1 MNFMGLLSRLG
12 LRRSPLEEG
21 TKTISKE
28 EALAS
33 YIIREHKQGRA
44 IGDILGDAYLKN
56 RTTDDQR
63 VRLLQRPEVIRAV
76 GENTAAAA
84 EEQLRAN

>member
-1 MNFMGLLSRLG
+1 MGLLDRLG

-28 EALAS
+28 DALAS

-44 IGDILGDAYLKN
+44 VNEILDDAYLKN
-56 RTTDDQR
+56 RTTEDQR
-63 VRLLQRPEVIRAV
+63 LRLLQRPDIIRAV
-76 GENTAAAA
+76 GENTAEAAA
-84 EEQLRAN
+84 EQIKEK